1 MFRSCDENASG
12 RGAVHS
18 ERYQDSLHLRVTF
31 TAYSRANAMVA
42 VNYSIWRMRIGSLSL
57 PEAVVSLLVVAVALA
72 LGVAASAP
80 ALRERS
86 LRPQS
91 I

>member
-1 MFRSCDENASG
+1 
-12 RGAVHS
+12 
-18 ERYQDSLHLRVTF
+18 
-31 TAYSRANAMVA
+31 MVA
-42 VNYSIWRMRIGSLSL
+42 VNYSIWGMRIGSLSL

>member
-1 MFRSCDENASG
+1 
-12 RGAVHS
+12 
-18 ERYQDSLHLRVTF
+18 VTF

-42 VNYSIWRMRIGSLSL
+42 VNYSIWRMRIGFL
-57 PEAVVSLLVVAVALA
+57 
-72 LGVAASAP
+72 SAP